1 MIISAEEAI
10 LQAPPGACVYAM
22 TRLERGADEV
32 ALLIRERSGIIA
44 DLGRAPRIEI
54 RASLIREADVYLI
67 PLLTCIE
74 GELYET
80 WINYHAEGG
89 RQAVEC
95 LAIQDHLTIHLYDD
109 DRHRARSLAIPHHL
123 TEFWREAARLL
134 APSPP
139 WSMAAFDAARER
151 VYRRYPTV
159 QALWDAL
166 RP

>member
-10 LQAPPGACVYAM
+10 RQAPPGACVYAM
-22 TRLERGADEV
+22 TRLEGGADEL

-44 DLGRAPRIEI
+44 DLGRAPQIEI
-54 RASLIREADVYLI
+54 RASLVREGDVYLI
-67 PLLTCIE
+67 PLLTSIE

-95 LAIQDHLTIHLYDD
+95 LAIQERLTIHLYDD
-109 DRHRARSLAIPHHL
+109 DGHRARSLAIPHRR
-123 TEFWREAARLL
+123 TEFWRGAARLPG
-134 APSPP
+134 ASAP
-139 WSMAAFDAARER
+139 WSMAAFDATRETA
-151 VYRRYPTV
+151 YRRYPAV

-166 RP
+166 RR